1 MLPPFPGFTDAGLQ
15 FLRYLKAHNDREWFT
30 PRKAQFED
38 EVLDPA
44 RLLVAD
50 FSREASHRGLP
61 LSGDPKRSIFRIYRD
76 TRFSKDKRP
85 YKTHVGMVLSRTGG
99 RGEEGVVYVHV
110 EPGESFIG
118 SGFWQPE
125 TPLLRR
131 FRERMASDPEG
142 WLGVVEEVS
151 EAGLSI
157 EPEDT
162 LKRMPRGYESHAE
175 SPVAPWLK
183 ARSLLVTRPVADGEL
198 REPSFTETVL
208 DVAEATLPFLAYG
221 WALMDGPR

>member
-15 FLRYLKAHNDREWFT
+15 FLQDLKAHNHREWFT

-131 FRERMASDPEG
+131 FRDRMASDPEG
-142 WLGVVEEVS
+142 WLGVAEEVS
-151 EAGLSI
+151 ETGLTV

-162 LKRMPRGYESHAE
+162 LKRMPRGYEGHAD

-183 ARSLLVTRPVADGEL
+183 ARSLLVTRPVADAEL
-198 REPSFTETVL
+198 REPSFTETVVG
-208 DVAEATLPFLAYG
+208 VAEATLPFLTYG

>member
-1 MLPPFPGFTDAGLQ
+1 MLPPFPGFTDAGLR
-15 FLRYLKAHNDREWFT
+15 FLRDLKAHNDREWFT

-183 ARSLLVTRPVADGEL
+183 ARSLLVTRPVSDAEL
-198 REPSFTETVL
+198 LEPAFTATVL
-208 DVAEATLPFLAYG
+208 DVAEASLPFLAYG